1 MTTLPESSHVWALR
15 QARVGHRRAM
25 AQQYLFILLSQVK
38 NRLLVA
44 RGVAQG
50 PLSGWDGEPKSP
62 PLLVLQFLLRTT
74 GPSGRGAVT
83 EAGVLL
89 LAPHRA
95 RAVTWVLGR
104 RTQALGTV

>member
-1 MTTLPESSHVWALR
+1 MTTLPESLHVWALR
-15 QARVGHRRAM
+15 QARVGHRRTM

-83 EAGVLL
+83 EAGIDLHLL
-89 LAPHRA
+89 TPRSSRA
-95 RAVTWVLGR
+95 GNELCRPKVDH
-104 RTQALGTV
+104 Q